1 MGGFALLSSFACDTC
16 GSPAIMLP
24 DAPEDTSA
32 IRCSGCGSRLGTW
45 GEFKARA
52 RQLIIEDSG
61 QAEAGPRRVSV
72 DLALDL

>member
-24 DAPEDTSA
+24 DAPEDASM
-32 IRCSGCGSRLGTW
+32 IRCSGCGSRLGSW

-52 RQLIIEDSG
+52 RQLIVDDPSH
-61 QAEAGPRRVSV
+61 AHADPKRVSV
-72 DLALDL
+72 DLALDP